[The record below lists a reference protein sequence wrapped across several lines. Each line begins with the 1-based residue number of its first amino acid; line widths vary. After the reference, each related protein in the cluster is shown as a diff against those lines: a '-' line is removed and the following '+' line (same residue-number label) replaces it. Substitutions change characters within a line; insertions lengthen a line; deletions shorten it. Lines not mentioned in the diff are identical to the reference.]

1 MGRINIFEKL
11 AGAYNAGKALK
22 NIAILFHS
30 KLFIGSYDCYVN
42 ATIEEIVDKYNT
54 FGNWKSRGAGLHDCR
69 NMRNDLGLV
78 EDPKETDNIDRI
90 LEYLEYYINICAL
103 AKRANCNSEYQRS
116 EKFGMLMVD
125 IRKLIDYLNHKERHI
140 ESEDKILVIP
150 KNPAGT
156 AAAEISSPQTGV
168 AILKYHHH
176 LLKGDVIEKRKLLHT
191 IAIEYEQVLKS
202 KSCEPKAIFVNTNAL
217 LNKLYIRHG
226 NEDNQ
231 KNIAQFSSDE
241 LENWYDELYQML
253 LLCVLLNDNS
263 ARMKKIDDL
272 KIAMCDESQRRNV

>member
-1 MGRINIFEKL
+1 MGRKNMFEIL
-11 AGAYNAGKALK
+11 ADNYNAGTALK
-22 NIAILFHS
+22 RIAILFHS

-54 FGNWKSRGAGLHDCR
+54 FGNWKSRNTYLDCR
-69 NMRNDLGLV
+69 DMRNTLGLA
-78 EDPKETDNIDRI
+78 ECPPEEADALLI
-90 LEYLEYYINICAL
+90 LKYLEYYINICAL

-125 IRKLIDYLNHKERHI
+125 IRKLIDYLNYEERRI
-140 ESEDKILVIP
+140 ESKDKILVIP

-156 AAAEISSPQTGV
+156 AVAEISSPQTGV

-176 LLKGDVIEKRKLLHT
+176 LLKGDVIEKRKLLQT

-217 LNKLYIRHG
+217 LNNLSIRHG
-226 NEDNQ
+226 NKDNQ
-231 KNIAQFSSDE
+231 KNIAQFRDGE
-241 LENWYDELYQML
+241 LETWYDELYQML

-272 KIAMCDESQRRNV
+272 LKSIKK